1 MKAKS
6 LHFSKHGTVQPIAAE
21 IGRVFQCVCDQIPP
35 AYPCEG
41 EKVVFIGV
49 DMSGKVPA
57 PVDHFCRDLNESRT
71 KNVAFY
77 LINGQ
82 PSALEDLKA
91 AMAGNG
97 VHMVDDVLQLDHV
110 DDSGNRFCRDV
121 ACHERVQHSKKLAD
135 PGIEGKGQ
143 ADFDYYGPH

>member
-6 LHFSKHGTVQPIAAE
+6 LHFSKRGTVQPIAAE

-57 PVDHFCRDLNESRT
+57 PAMPPIRRSETRSRHLHHF
-71 KNVAFY
+71 
-77 LINGQ
+77 
-82 PSALEDLKA
+82 SAWKT
-91 AMAGNG
+91 
-97 VHMVDDVLQLDHV
+97 
-110 DDSGNRFCRDV
+110 SC
-121 ACHERVQHSKKLAD
+121 
-135 PGIEGKGQ
+135 
-143 ADFDYYGPH
+143 

>member
-6 LHFSKHGTVQPIAAE
+6 LHFSKRGTVQPIAAE

-35 AYPCEG
+35 AYPCGG

-91 AMAGNG
+91 AMAANG
-97 VHMVDDVLQLDHV
+97 VHMVDDVLQIEVKSSFFKKGSVTDADIKKALDWADNV
-110 DDSGNRFCRDV
+110 VNN
-121 ACHERVQHSKKLAD
+121 KL
-135 PGIEGKGQ
+135 K
-143 ADFDYYGPH
+143 

>member
-6 LHFSKHGTVQPIAAE
+6 LHFSKHGTVQPAAAE

-49 DMSGKVPA
+49 DASGKLPS
-57 PVDHFCRDLNESRT
+57 PVEHFCSDLNPTRT

-77 LINGQ
+77 LING
-82 PSALEDLKA
+82 SADMLQDIKGVLE
-91 AMAGNG
+91 GHG
-97 VHMVDDVLQLDHV
+97 VHMVDDVLTLEVKSSFFKKGSLTDA
-110 DDSGNRFCRDV
+110 DV
-121 ACHERVQHSKKLAD
+121 QKTLAWAKKVIESKLK
-135 PGIEGKGQ
+135 
-143 ADFDYYGPH
+143 

>member
-1 MKAKS
+1 M
-6 LHFSKHGTVQPIAAE
+6 
-21 IGRVFQCVCDQIPP
+21 
-35 AYPCEG
+35 
-41 EKVVFIGV
+41 VFIGV

-91 AMAGNG
+91 AMAANG
-97 VHMVDDVLQLDHV
+97 VHMVDDVLQIEVKSSFFKKGSVTDADIKKALDWADNV
-110 DDSGNRFCRDV
+110 VNN
-121 ACHERVQHSKKLAD
+121 KL
-135 PGIEGKGQ
+135 K
-143 ADFDYYGPH
+143 